1 MAPVC
6 PLHTRGAWALPRG
19 RPALPGLEPVE
30 EGEVRRA
37 GVHRGGEKVRLE
49 NVQKQGKTVS
59 GARDPQSQAGAPGA
73 SVPAGA
79 SWRPLKLQPPGVS
92 PETPRT
98 GRPS

>member
-1 MAPVC
+1 MD
-6 PLHTRGAWALPRG
+6 
-19 RPALPGLEPVE
+19 
-30 EGEVRRA
+30 
-37 GVHRGGEKVRLE
+37 VHRGGEKVRLE

-73 SVPAGA
+73 SVPAVA